1 MREIKAIIRPDRL
14 PDVLRALHSMPD
26 LPGVT
31 VSSIR
36 GFGRRYPLGAEPTY
50 DEVEMLKLEIV
61 VPASVAAYVVQAVEG
76 AAHTG
81 RPDDG
86 KIFVYPVEHVVKIRS
101 GERDLNAL

>member
-1 MREIKAIIRPDRL
+1 MREIKAIIKPDRL
-14 PDVLRALHSMPD
+14 SEVLRALHGMPE

-36 GFGRRYPLGAEPTY
+36 GFGRRYPPGAEPTY

-61 VPASVAAYVVQAVEG
+61 VPAAVAADVVQAVER

-81 RPDDG
+81 RPGDG
-86 KIFVYPVEHVVKIRS
+86 KIFVYPVEQVIKIRS
-101 GERDLNAL
+101 GERDLKAL